1 MSEYQYFEFAALDRP
16 LTTAEMRQLRAAS
29 SRADITPAGFVN
41 AYDYGSLKARPLE
54 WMQRYFDAFVHVSGW
69 GARRFALRLPRDCFS
84 AAALKPFLTAPVLEV
99 CRDKQ
104 HWILDWQLDGEE
116 DFERFVDD
124 DGRAWMRRLV
134 PLRAEL
140 MRGDRRALYL
150 AWLAGTGALPDDAL
164 EPEVPPGLA
173 DLTPAQSSFVD
184 FLGLGVDVLGAAAA
198 GSATREPPALDD
210 WLGTWTREEMAAVIK
225 TIALEPTDA
234 AAQAVHR
241 RYAAWQHERSAARS
255 EPVARRRV
263 GQLRADEAALARARR
278 KREAAE
284 RAVNAAARKRAREAK
299 LRQMMQEADVEWAA
313 LDVLVRIGT
322 AAAYERATKALKNFG
337 DAYALLSRRDEFDL
351 LLPRFLHRHSKRA
364 ALFRR
369 LTEAGV
375 WSSAKASSS
384 LNLKP

>member
-1 MSEYQYFEFAALDRP
+1 MSEYQFFEFAALDRP

-29 SRADITPAGFVN
+29 TRADITPAGFVN
-41 AYDYGSLKARPLE
+41 AYDHGSLKARPLE

-99 CRDKQ
+99 CSDKQ
-104 HWILDWQLDGEE
+104 QWILDWQLDGEE

-140 MRGDRRALYL
+140 MRGDCRALYL
-150 AWLAGTGALPDDAL
+150 GWLVGIGALSDDTL
-164 EPEVPPGLA
+164 EPDVPPGLA
-173 DLTPAQSSFVD
+173 DLTPAQSSFVE
-184 FLGLGVDVLGAAAA
+184 FMGLGPDLLAAAAA
-198 GSATREPPALDD
+198 GSAAREPPVLEA
-210 WLGTWTREEMAAVIK
+210 WLKTWTREEMAAVIEI
-225 TIALEPTDA
+225 IALERTDY
-234 AAQAVHR
+234 AAQRVHR
-241 RYAAWQHERSAARS
+241 RYAAWQHQQRASRNAAT
-255 EPVARRRV
+255 PRRRV
-263 GQLRADEAALARARR
+263 AQLRSDAESLESARH

-284 RAVNAAARKRAREAK
+284 RSATAAARQRAREAK
-299 LRQMMQEADVEWAA
+299 LRQMMQETDIEWAA
-313 LDVLVRIGT
+313 LNVLVGIGT
-322 AAAYERATKALKNFG
+322 AAAYERATQAIKDFG

-351 LLPRFLHRHSKRA
+351 LLSRFLHRHSKRA

-375 WSSAKASSS
+375 WSSAKTSGGFD
-384 LNLKP
+384 L

>member
-1 MSEYQYFEFAALDRP
+1 MSEYQFFEFAALDRP

-29 SRADITPAGFVN
+29 TRADITPAGFVN
-41 AYDYGSLKARPLE
+41 AYDHGSLKARPLE

-99 CRDKQ
+99 CSDKQ
-104 HWILDWQLDGEE
+104 QWILDWQLDGEE

-140 MRGDRRALYL
+140 MRGDCRALYL
-150 AWLAGTGALPDDAL
+150 GWLVGIGALSDDTL
-164 EPEVPPGLA
+164 EPDVPPGLA
-173 DLTPAQSSFVD
+173 DLTPAQSSFVE
-184 FLGLGVDVLGAAAA
+184 FMGLGPDLLAAAAA
-198 GSATREPPALDD
+198 GSAAREPPVLEA
-210 WLGTWTREEMAAVIK
+210 WLKTWTREEMAAVIEI
-225 TIALEPTDA
+225 IALERTDY
-234 AAQAVHR
+234 AAQRVHR
-241 RYAAWQHERSAARS
+241 RYAAWQHQQRASRNAAT
-255 EPVARRRV
+255 PRRRV
-263 GQLRADEAALARARR
+263 AQLRSDAESLESARH

-284 RAVNAAARKRAREAK
+284 RSATAAARQRAREAK
-299 LRQMMQEADVEWAA
+299 LRQMMQETDIEWAA
-313 LDVLVRIGT
+313 LNVLVGIGT
-322 AAAYERATKALKNFG
+322 AAAYERATQAIKNFG

-351 LLPRFLHRHSKRA
+351 LLSRFLHRHSKRA

-375 WSSAKASSS
+375 WSSAKTSGGFD
-384 LNLKP
+384 L

>member
-1 MSEYQYFEFAALDRP
+1 MSEYQFFEFAALDRP

-29 SRADITPAGFVN
+29 TRADITPAGFVN
-41 AYDYGSLKARPLE
+41 AYDHGSLKARPLE

-99 CRDKQ
+99 CSDKQ
-104 HWILDWQLDGEE
+104 QWILDWQLDGEE

-140 MRGDRRALYL
+140 MRGDCRALYL
-150 AWLAGTGALPDDAL
+150 GWLVGIGALSDDTL
-164 EPEVPPGLA
+164 EPDVPPGLA
-173 DLTPAQSSFVD
+173 DLTPAQSSFVE
-184 FLGLGVDVLGAAAA
+184 FMGLGPDLLAAAAA
-198 GSATREPPALDD
+198 GSAAREPPVLEA
-210 WLGTWTREEMAAVIK
+210 WLKTWTREEMATVIEI
-225 TIALEPTDA
+225 IALERTDY
-234 AAQAVHR
+234 AAQRVHR
-241 RYAAWQHERSAARS
+241 RYAAWQHQQRASRNAAT
-255 EPVARRRV
+255 PRRRV
-263 GQLRADEAALARARR
+263 AQLRSDAESLESARH

-284 RAVNAAARKRAREAK
+284 RSATAAARQRAREAK
-299 LRQMMQEADVEWAA
+299 LRQMMQETDIEWAA
-313 LDVLVRIGT
+313 LNVLVGIGT
-322 AAAYERATKALKNFG
+322 AAAYERATQAIKNFG

-351 LLPRFLHRHSKRA
+351 LLSRFLHRHSKRA

-375 WSSAKASSS
+375 WSSAKTSGGFD
-384 LNLKP
+384 L